1 MAYIKNTMKVLKSLE
16 LLNELVGMTSAKS
29 AGELAIA
36 DHDIIAVGYNCNT
49 SIHLHLNNDTEGWF
63 RMLQDGRMGTIE
75 VKRKYEITQDNL
87 RLTQNF
93 CFVYKGMTVDL
104 TFSA

>member
-1 MAYIKNTMKVLKSLE
+1 MAYIKNTMNVLKSLE
-16 LLNELVGMTSAKS
+16 MLNELVGMKS
-29 AGELAIA
+29 AGEVALA

-49 SIHLHLNNDTEGWF
+49 SIHLHLNNDTERWF

-75 VKRKYEITQDNL
+75 VTRKYEIAKDNI

-93 CFVYKGMTVDL
+93 CFVYKDMMVDL